1 MNERKKNF
9 KILITG
15 PPGSGKSTLI
25 IRLINFLI
33 ERGQKIKGFL
43 TPEVRISNK
52 RIGFNLED
60 IETKQQLTLARVG
73 KKFQVFL
80 KNIFTS
86 EYNVIAT
93 IGLNIKHLIQDV
105 ILKMQDIQYYTLNVN
120 NREEIFNRITFYLEE
135 WLKGKRI
142 K

>member
-1 MNERKKNF
+1 ME
-9 KILITG
+9 LL
-15 PPGSGKSTLI
+15 S
-25 IRLINFLI
+25 
-33 ERGQKIKGFL
+33 
-43 TPEVRISNK
+43 
-52 RIGFNLED
+52 
-60 IETKQQLTLARVG
+60 